1 MNRITPFVFSLF
13 ALFTGFETLPV
24 SFIVS
29 LLLGFLVVIVKKP
42 ASRPSSRPHGQS
54 QPGVARNR
62 PDNPAGGGAD
72 GCTTQRALFGVR
84 HARASTERK
93 AKYQQND

>member
-1 MNRITPFVFSLF
+1 M
-13 ALFTGFETLPV
+13 ALLTGLETLAV

-42 ASRPSSRPHGQS
+42 ASRPSDRPRGQP

-72 GCTTQRALFGVR
+72 GIYLQRGEIVS
-84 HARASTERK
+84 HGGCQVTGSI
-93 AKYQQND
+93 